1 MATKNWLAKLQQH
14 EGAVVGRFNPHL
26 PENVIRTASPS
37 VNFMFGKG
45 HGLPKSL
52 ALALGGPPK
61 GGKTLLTNMFTGW
74 LHQQDPNA
82 IVIKYNTEFREQAQ
96 ATPEELQE
104 VFGIDPARYQAYEVN
119 SPMHIF
125 DHVEKDVNA
134 YCQDGMPLALVIIDS
149 IDGIQG
155 RRAMNA
161 DTIETQQIGDWAL
174 TLGDG
179 FKRILP
185 VQRKHKF
192 AVILTCQI
200 RAEMDMIEQKRGNKF
215 KMKMPKAVEHY
226 AEYFAYVEPNRNV
239 EGRTAMDGQ
248 EFRSDIK
255 SGLDEKNG
263 EQTGHKIRVRMKD
276 SSCGP
281 KGRLAEFTLDY
292 RKGLINTH
300 EEVFKLAKNL
310 GVIKLDGLKYSF
322 RDEEW
327 VGKPKTLAA
336 LNGNMELQ
344 RAIMEQV
351 YLADNNQDHSED
363 SGLGGQTDDE

>member
-1 MATKNWLAKLQQH
+1 MAKNWLQKLQQH
-14 EGAVVGRFNPHL
+14 EGAVIERWNPHEHVL
-26 PENVIRTASPS
+26 QTHSPS
-37 VNFMFGKG
+37 LNFMFGKG

-52 ALALGGPPK
+52 TLALGGPPK
-61 GGKTLLTNMFTGW
+61 GGKTLVSNMYAGM
-74 LHQQDPNA
+74 LHQQDPEA
-82 IVIKYNTEFREQAQ
+82 FVIKYNTEFREQGQ

-104 VFGIDPARYQAYEVN
+104 VWGIDPLRYQPYEVN

-125 DHVEKDVNA
+125 DHIEKDVAA
-134 YCQDGMPLALVIIDS
+134 YCQDGMPLGLVIIDS

-174 TLGDG
+174 TLGEG

-185 VQRKHKF
+185 VQRKYRF

-200 RAEMDMIEQKRGNKF
+200 RSEMDLLEQKRGNKF

-239 EGRTAMDGQ
+239 EGRTAMDGS
-248 EFRSDIK
+248 EFRSEIK
-255 SGLDEKNG
+255 SGVDEKNG

-281 KGRLAEFTLDY
+281 KGRLAEFTLNY
-292 RKGLINTH
+292 QRGIINTH
-300 EEVFKLAKNL
+300 EEVFKLAKNW
-310 GVIKLDGLKYSF
+310 GVFDVTGLTYSF
-322 RDEEW
+322 GGSKW
-327 VGKPKTLAA
+327 VGKPQVLEALASDRD
-336 LNGNMELQ
+336 LQ
-344 RAIMEQV
+344 RAVMAEV
-351 YLADNNQDHSED
+351 YRRDNGNDDVEVDSE
-363 SGLGGQTDDE
+363 